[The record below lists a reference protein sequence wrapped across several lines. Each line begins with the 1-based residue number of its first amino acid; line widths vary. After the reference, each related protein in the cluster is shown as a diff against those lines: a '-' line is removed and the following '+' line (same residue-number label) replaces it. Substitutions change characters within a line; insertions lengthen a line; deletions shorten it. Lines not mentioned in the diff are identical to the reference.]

1 METKW
6 KCINL
11 RLDFIRLQGIDAW
24 KLRFN
29 TSNSHVSTLAR
40 RNQWPSRIADVKHEL
55 LVTWTVREL
64 QMILFSGKWVP
75 KNDSF
80 LVHRVMFHFNDFGR
94 KGGIYIYN
102 EHTIL
107 WKSVWWLSCWPSCCS
122 IWESRRVTL
131 YFNAIPPIEFGQ
143 CIFILRIEFSTMSTQ
158 LSISNSWLRNL
169 MQNQTTS
176 DFPSVHFQPL
186 ANNIK
191 MNLPMLCFTSLGPEF
206 EHPRV
211 ELLDYHLICP
221 EHIRHKPWKIQV
233 VAGKNTQ

>member
-94 KGGIYIYN
+94 KGGIYIMN
-102 EHTIL
+102 IL
-107 WKSVWWLSCWPSCCS
+107 SFGRVFDDCHADHLAAAFGNQGESHYTSMPYHPS
-122 IWESRRVTL
+122 
-131 YFNAIPPIEFGQ
+131 N
-143 CIFILRIEFSTMSTQ
+143 
-158 LSISNSWLRNL
+158 
-169 MQNQTTS
+169 
-176 DFPSVHFQPL
+176 L
-186 ANNIK
+186 ANVFSYYASNFPQCLHNCQYPTADLEI
-191 MNLPMLCFTSLGPEF
+191 
-206 EHPRV
+206 
-211 ELLDYHLICP
+211 
-221 EHIRHKPWKIQV
+221 
-233 VAGKNTQ
+233 